1 MIKNDSQPQW
11 QQPKWEWLFP
21 VIIFLILLFLIL
33 IIIPLDSLKVSV
45 CLEGDCEN
53 GKGTYTWT
61 DGDEYIGEW
70 KDGVPHGQGTHTWPS
85 GNKYIGQWKDGKKH
99 GQGTFT
105 WTSGNKYV
113 GAFRDDKL
121 EPQGTFTWASGGEYV
136 GEIKDGVP
144 HGQGIRTS
152 DASGRNVKYV
162 GRFEDGLPIETKDW
176 VFVGTDQNHL
186 LGQNHE
192 WYILDESIEKKGDY
206 TYILDL
212 DSFSKFS
219 VTSYSQID
227 CKTSRVRPKEFTFY
241 DEPMAQGDFESG
253 SDLPPDWI
261 DIDVTPKAS
270 IFKAL
275 CKTEL
280 I

>member
-33 IIIPLDSLKVSV
+33 IIIPLDSLKASK
-45 CLEGDCEN
+45 CIEGDCEN
-53 GKGTYTWT
+53 GQGVYTYAS
-61 DGDEYIGEW
+61 GDKYVGEF
-70 KDGVPHGQGTHTWPS
+70 
-85 GNKYIGQWKDGKKH
+85 KDGK
-99 GQGTFT
+99 
-105 WTSGNKYV
+105 
-113 GAFRDDKL
+113 A
-121 EPQGTFTWASGGEYV
+121 
-136 GEIKDGVP
+136 
-144 HGQGIRTS
+144 HGQGIRTRIRMS
-152 DASGRNVKYV
+152 DYSGRNVKYV

-192 WYILDESIEKKGDY
+192 WYILNESIEKKGDY

-219 VTSYSQID
+219 VTSYNQLD
-227 CKTSRVRPKEFTFY
+227 CKTSRVKPKEFTFY